1 MPSVRTVPQEI
12 TADAGN
18 PIVLKNV
25 NGGTLYLGGYNVSST
40 NSLSTLAVGAS
51 VTLVRPTFIVSAS
64 ETDYTLAAG
73 STTAVTYVEAPVASR
88 AQPPGTTGA
97 SNATDTTGNTRLRHV
112 SPIALTRIKVRYHNL
127 IDTANVEADNANAV
141 TFRDAIEYPVGV
153 YHPLYFNGKRDATL
167 DGGAAVESDWLTLLA
182 PIPANTAF
190 YSRTFHTVGAGGVWA
205 YTCLKNTAYTEACS
219 SSTSDTDLT
228 TSGSIVAAQNGGFGP
243 VAIIS
248 DQVPS
253 TLPRVFFAGDS
264 ITLGY
269 KDTVN
274 SIGWTARGMEGIA
287 LYQRVAMFGELAR
300 DAATVDGFRR
310 RLTLAKG
317 CNVGCVAYGTN
328 DIAGAR
334 TLGQIQADLQT
345 IGNGLLGVGM
355 SKVYIVTMPPRT
367 SSTDAWVTT
376 ANQTRLATEATR
388 ITVNDWIR
396 TVPTPFSGVLE
407 LADVVETDIAGVATR
422 NGGYWRANWSD
433 DGVHGNPVSYAA
445 IAATMVPATVLVP

>member
-1 MPSVRTVPQEI
+1 
-12 TADAGN
+12 
-18 PIVLKNV
+18 
-25 NGGTLYLGGYNVSST
+25 
-40 NSLSTLAVGAS
+40 
-51 VTLVRPTFIVSAS
+51 
-64 ETDYTLAAG
+64 
-73 STTAVTYVEAPVASR
+73 
-88 AQPPGTTGA
+88 
-97 SNATDTTGNTRLRHV
+97 
-112 SPIALTRIKVRYHNL
+112 
-127 IDTANVEADNANAV
+127 
-141 TFRDAIEYPVGV
+141 
-153 YHPLYFNGKRDATL
+153 
-167 DGGAAVESDWLTLLA
+167 
-182 PIPANTAF
+182 
-190 YSRTFHTVGAGGVWA
+190 
-205 YTCLKNTAYTEACS
+205 
-219 SSTSDTDLT
+219 
-228 TSGSIVAAQNGGFGP
+228 
-243 VAIIS
+243 
-248 DQVPS
+248 
-253 TLPRVFFAGDS
+253 
-264 ITLGY
+264 
-269 KDTVN
+269 
-274 SIGWTARGMEGIA
+274 MEGIA